1 MAKHLSRSQQTP
13 ETIDQLNACVSAPG
27 ARTPRPMQKEATFR
41 EWVVQNQ
48 IGISLTILST
58 LLAAHHLYPSVQPFT
73 TPFFQMSYYQ
83 PETGL
88 YTQGRDDIYFV
99 ISAVI
104 AFTAVRAIFIEWILR
119 PLAKATGL
127 KKKASLRFAEQA
139 WLVIYDTTYWSYGVY
154 LWKNSAYWSDLGA
167 IWTEWPRPGASG
179 AMKWYLLTQLA
190 FWIQQI
196 FTVNIE
202 ERRKDYAQMF
212 THHVVTST
220 LMSSAYIYR
229 FYNISNVVLSLMD
242 IVDFLLPVA
251 KILKYYGFETSCNIA
266 FVMFLLA
273 WFVTRHVIFPVV
285 CWSIYQNIPKVLPY
299 GCYSGKTAE
308 LYSTNAYPDRF
319 AHLFGPYLSE
329 DGPFCM
335 NLTVKWIFLSALLFL
350 LGLSLLWFTMI
361 VKVAVNF
368 IRSGN
373 AEDSRS
379 DDEDEEEVEKTENSG
394 SETTA
399 ERSSGSENS
408 WRRSNG
414 SVRTRRGGGRVLRDS
429 DRKALLGRIGC
440 DKPTHD

>member
-1 MAKHLSRSQQTP
+1 
-13 ETIDQLNACVSAPG
+13 
-27 ARTPRPMQKEATFR
+27 
-41 EWVVQNQ
+41 
-48 IGISLTILST
+48 
-58 LLAAHHLYPSVQPFT
+58 
-73 TPFFQMSYYQ
+73 
-83 PETGL
+83 
-88 YTQGRDDIYFV
+88 
-99 ISAVI
+99 
-104 AFTAVRAIFIEWILR
+104 
-119 PLAKATGL
+119 
-127 KKKASLRFAEQA
+127 
-139 WLVIYDTTYWSYGVY
+139 
-154 LWKNSAYWSDLGA
+154 
-167 IWTEWPRPGASG
+167 
-179 AMKWYLLTQLA
+179 
-190 FWIQQI
+190 
-196 FTVNIE
+196 
-202 ERRKDYAQMF
+202 
-212 THHVVTST
+212 
-220 LMSSAYIYR
+220 
-229 FYNISNVVLSLMD
+229 
-242 IVDFLLPVA
+242 VA

-285 CWSIYQNIPKVLPY
+285 CWSIYQNLPKVLPY

-335 NLTVKWIFLSALLFL
+335 NPTVKWVFLSSLLFL

-379 DDEDEEEVEKTENSG
+379 DDEDEEEVEKMENEG
-394 SETTA
+394 SETTS
-399 ERSSGSENS
+399 ERSSGSENA